1 MCVQRS
7 WLHQRFAAGASQEEI
22 GRELGLHGSTVA
34 YWARKYGL
42 KAKGSEKFAARGATD
57 RAQLEALAAQGATLK
72 EMGEALERSISTVR
86 YWLARWDIDRAA
98 RTRRVDPAVAPKK
111 VERRCGRH
119 GLTVFHLEVRGY
131 YRCSRCRQEHVSSWR
146 RRVKAT
152 LVREAGGRCRLCG
165 YERCQAALAFHH
177 VDRADKVFAISHEG
191 LTRSLERARIEALK
205 CVLLCSNCHAEVEA
219 GYRTCRVS
227 EEPNGLAHPKTPR
240 GGLEPP

>member
-1 MCVQRS
+1 M
-7 WLHQRFAAGASQEEI
+7 
-22 GRELGLHGSTVA
+22 A

-42 KAKGSEKFAARGATD
+42 KANGSEKFAARGAPD
-57 RAQLEALAAQGATLK
+57 RAQLETLAAQGATLK

-86 YWLARWDIDRAA
+86 YWLARWNIDRVG

-119 GLTVFHLEVRGY
+119 GLTVFHLEGRGY

-165 YERCQAALAFHH
+165 YDRCQAALEFHH

-191 LTRSLERARIEALK
+191 LTRSLESQDRGTEVRAAL
-205 CVLLCSNCHAEVEA
+205 LEL
-219 GYRTCRVS
+219 
-227 EEPNGLAHPKTPR
+227 PR
-240 GGLEPP
+240 GSRSGLPNLRGLRRAARASAARNSPRWTRTTMT